1 MFLKILKISSL
12 ILKISIIFILLCLIA
27 SILYAFYGLSADFD
41 RNFPNGKGIYFF
53 TEFTGLIIPHL
64 LFFFVGCFWIIL
76 LAPIATAIY
85 GAVSKNEN
93 YQEKYPLI
101 AFIPILILWIFYF
114 LIYVLDYGISFFYFY
129 GGYDRLRSVDFF

>member
-1 MFLKILKISSL
+1 MFLKLSKLIFKIF
-12 ILKISIIFILLCLIA
+12 IIFLLLCLI
-27 SILYAFYGLSADFD
+27 IFVLYAFYELSADFD

-53 TEFTGLIIPHL
+53 TEFAGLIIPHL
-64 LFFFVGCFWIIL
+64 LFFFIGCFWIML
-76 LAPIATAIY
+76 LAPIVTALY

-93 YQEKYPLI
+93 YREKYPFI

-114 LIYVLDYGISFFYFY
+114 IIYVLDYGISFFYFH